1 MSKNKIEFP
10 KLNGK
15 NIKIGVVMARWN
27 YDITSSLT
35 ASCLEALQGSGLQR
49 KNVIICEVPGSF
61 ELPLAAQDLIKKKKV
76 DAVVAIGCLIK
87 GETMH
92 FEYIADA
99 TANGLMRVSLDT
111 GKPVI
116 FGVLTC
122 LTEKQAKAR
131 ATGENNHGYGWGMTA
146 VEMALQSKNK

>member
-1 MSKNKIEFP
+1 MSANKISFP
-10 KLNGK
+10 KLNAK
-15 NIKIGVVMARWN
+15 NLKIGIVVARWN
-27 YDITSSLT
+27 WEITSVLMT
-35 ASCLEALQGSGLQR
+35 GCLEALKEAGLVR
-49 KNVIICEVPGSF
+49 KNLVICEVPGSF
-61 ELPLAAQDLIKKKKV
+61 ELPVVAQKLIKVKKV

-131 ATGENNHGYGWGMTA
+131 TVGGNNHGYGWGMTA
-146 VEMALQSKNK
+146 VEMALPKK

>member
-15 NIKIGVVMARWN
+15 NIKVGIALARWN
-27 YDITSSLT
+27 TEITNSLMEGCLT
-35 ASCLEALQGSGLQR
+35 ALKEAGVPS
-49 KNVIICEVPGSF
+49 KNFYVVPVPGSF
-61 ELPLAAQDLIKKKKV
+61 ELPLAAQHLFKKEKV
-76 DAVVAIGCLIK
+76 DVVIALGCLIK

-99 TANGLMRVSLDT
+99 MTNGLMRVSLDT
-111 GKPVI
+111 GKPVV

-122 LTEKQAKAR
+122 LTEKQAIAR
-131 ATGENNHGYGWGMTA
+131 STGKNNHGYGWGLTA
-146 VEMALQSKNK
+146 VEMALLTKK